1 MLIKGNDKKKTTF
14 TVELSI
20 VKRILNMKYELS
32 EQLFLDLWNKFGT
45 PTEILEKSEINKFLI
60 ELVNTSNGRI
70 ILDHYSYIN
79 FDNIRRIESDGK
91 FTKIFWKDFNNLRK
105 KCLSKTMSEDEL
117 ITWQIWGYCTY
128 QYVLMDILK
137 LKFLKI
143 HNHLFVLLQ
152 ANIVTPKEIEKYLL
166 TGNEFISKKINT
178 AELYTEYTFFE
189 GKSEDIIKHSCIFG
203 NLPYYSI
210 IIQPKE
216 NCTASSVTSR
226 QIMLFETL
234 SDIQKRLQNV
244 QYKIQQTSAN
254 DFDELFSKG
263 NTIRRILEF
272 ALKHYCVWAN
282 IPIEIEDK
290 YGHIELGKL
299 KKALKKSNIE
309 IPQPLINMANELSH
323 DSGIQFT
330 KNDLLEFYNNVN
342 VLISTISQT
351 ISQTPYYT

>member
-1 MLIKGNDKKKTTF
+1 MN
-14 TVELSI
+14 
-20 VKRILNMKYELS
+20 YELS

-45 PTEILEKSEINKFLI
+45 PTEILEKPQINKFLT
-60 ELVNTSNGRI
+60 ELVNISKGWI

-79 FDNIRRIESDGK
+79 FDHIKKIESDGK
-91 FTKIFWKDFNNLRK
+91 FTKIFWKDFNNLRNK
-105 KCLSKTMSEDEL
+105 YLSKTMSEDEFV
-117 ITWQIWGYCTY
+117 TWQIFGCCTY

-143 HNHLFVLLQ
+143 HNHLFILLQ
-152 ANIVTPKEIEKYLL
+152 ANIIKPKEIEKYLL
-166 TGNEFISKKINT
+166 TGNELISKKVNT
-178 AELYTEYTFFE
+178 DELYTEYIFFE

-216 NCTASSVTSR
+216 KCTASSVTSK

-234 SDIQKRLQNV
+234 YDIQNRLQNV
-244 QYKIQQTSAN
+244 RHKIDQTPSN

-282 IPIEIEDK
+282 IHIKIEDK
-290 YGHIELGKL
+290 YGYIELGDL
-299 KKALKKSNIE
+299 KKVLKKSNIE

-323 DSGIQFT
+323 DSGVQFT
-330 KNDLLEFYNNVN
+330 KDDLLEFYDNVN
-342 VLISTISQT
+342 ALISTLSQT
-351 ISQTPYYT
+351 ISQNPHHMETII